1 MGSYVINVDRIQKVS
16 EQAMQAINQV
26 VLGQEENIRFL
37 WASFLV
43 GGHVL
48 LEGVPGLGKTLLV
61 RTLARIVDCSCSRL
75 QFTSDL
81 MPSDVTGTKVYDMQ
95 SGKFTFRK
103 GPIFADILI
112 ADEINRTPP
121 KTQSALLEAM
131 EEKQIT
137 IDGETYT
144 LSPLFFVAATQNP
157 IEYEGTY
164 SLPEAQLDR
173 FAVKLV
179 VDYPEEKEEEQLLAG
194 HRIGGREEITL
205 KPIVGMEEILAI
217 RNDLEQI
224 SVDPSVV
231 QYLLQ
236 MLRATRRHPKVML
249 GASPRAGLA
258 ILSLSKAEAAM
269 SGRTFV
275 TPDDVK
281 RLIKPALRHRIL
293 LYPEGE
299 LEGWKADDVLAEI
312 MEASMVPR

>member
-1 MGSYVINVDRIQKVS
+1 VGSYVINVDRIQKVS

>member
-1 MGSYVINVDRIQKVS
+1 
-16 EQAMQAINQV
+16 MQAINQV

>member
-1 MGSYVINVDRIQKVS
+1 VESYSINLNRVQTVS
-16 EQAMQAINQV
+16 EQAVQAMNQV

-37 WASFLV
+37 WTSFLV

-61 RTLARIVDCSCSRL
+61 RTLAQIVDSSCSRL
-75 QFTSDL
+75 QFTPDL

-95 SGKFTFRK
+95 SGRFTFRQ
-103 GPIFADILI
+103 GPIFTDILI

-121 KTQSALLEAM
+121 KTQAALLEAM

-137 IDGETYT
+137 VDGETYM

-179 VDYPEEKEEEQLLAG
+179 VDYPGEKEEEQLLAS
-194 HRIGGREEITL
+194 HRIRGREDSTL
-205 KPIVGMEEILAI
+205 EPVTGVEEILTI

-224 SVDPSVV
+224 SVDSSVV

-236 MLRATRRHPKVML
+236 ILRATRKHPKVML

-258 ILSLSKAEAAM
+258 ILSLSKAEAVM
-269 SGRTFV
+269 CGRTFV
-275 TPDDVK
+275 TPDDIK
-281 RLIKPALRHRIL
+281 KMIKPALRHRIL

-299 LEGWKADDVLAEI
+299 LEGWKADDVLEEI
-312 MEASMVPR
+312 LEATMVPR